1 MGSDNKKGR
10 FCCVK
15 FVGVSAIAVTLIW
28 YFVYF
33 AHEDNED
40 YVANC
45 GGCYCV
51 PDNTSSFSCPSIEEF
66 VVPLT
71 SYPDESHLNVWKS
84 QTILNPYLLSCNPY
98 EDKGLCDTEPPLEW
112 ETLGKTAVC
121 AVHYEQEPQER
132 RRRRLQQQESEIE
145 VDEPKVIENIATT
158 GVTTG
163 NSDKTCGN
171 GAYYRI
177 KTYPSRADA
186 KIAGGWVT
194 HVGHCGVCSTVQD
207 LAVYAN
213 IDFVGVTS
221 PGHFCRRQAAT
232 SFENG
237 LSCYQGL
244 GMTQDC
250 ARIWSDTSWNTASN
264 CFGSCVLDPTLPVF
278 GGDGFS
284 SSNNID
290 ATNASD
296 TSSNKWYDLP
306 ITLKER
312 LFSYID
318 MNETMPVSKPGN
330 GPAPGCALN
339 DCLVC
344 NEETSAPTFD
354 KFAGRNRRTSGL
366 LSTVAFACGSIPN
379 IVQDPC
385 PITKPLLE

>member
-1 MGSDNKKGR
+1 MMGSNNKKGS
-10 FCCVK
+10 FCCV
-15 FVGVSAIAVTLIW
+15 FNCVGVLAIAVTLIW

-33 AHEDNED
+33 ANKDIED

-51 PDNTSSFSCPSIEEF
+51 PDNTTSFSCPSTEDF

-71 SYPDESHLNVWKS
+71 SYPDKSHLDVWKS
-84 QTILNPYLLSCNPY
+84 QTILNPYVLNCNPY

-112 ETLGKTAVC
+112 ETLGETAVC

-132 RRRRLQQQESEIE
+132 RRRRLQQQDSEIE
-145 VDEPKVIENIATT
+145 VDVPKVIENITTT
-158 GVTTG
+158 G
-163 NSDKTCGN
+163 KTCGN

-186 KIAGGWVT
+186 EIAGGWVT
-194 HVGHCGVCSTVQD
+194 HVGHCGVCSTLQD

-221 PGHFCRRQAAT
+221 PGNFCRRQAAT

-290 ATNASD
+290 DTNASD

-318 MNETMPVSKPGN
+318 MNETTPVSKPGN
-330 GPAPGCALN
+330 GPAPECALN

-344 NEETSAPTFD
+344 NEETSAPIFD

-379 IVQDPC
+379 IIQDPC
-385 PITKPLLE
+385 PITKPVV